1 MRDDDRGLD
10 RHEDWCSGVE
20 HFIPEQDSDCC
31 PEPDHSIPEQDFDVW
46 TDRDCADLA

>member
-20 HFIPEQDSDCC
+20 HFIPEQD
-31 PEPDHSIPEQDFDVW
+31 FDVW